1 MAESISIDLIT
12 YSSIFFF
19 FSIKK
24 HILNIK
30 MDGGIK
36 LSKRLEVEREG
47 LRKEFNER
55 DTLRKI

>member
-1 MAESISIDLIT
+1 
-12 YSSIFFF
+12 
-19 FSIKK
+19 
-24 HILNIK
+24 

-36 LSKRLEVEREG
+36 LRKRLEVEREG

>member
-1 MAESISIDLIT
+1 
-12 YSSIFFF
+12 
-19 FSIKK
+19 
-24 HILNIK
+24 

-55 DTLRKI
+55 DTKKNIKSRGTIKQNNTPKSLNNINRSRCDICS